1 MSRAFVRE
9 PDAET
14 PPEPLADIPLPP
26 PPNPVTRRGLALIE
40 AAVADFEERLAR
52 TPPEDLAEAAELRRR
67 LRYWTSRRA
76 TAQLTAPPADPDEV
90 GFGSRVRLA
99 WPGRGEVS
107 LEIVGEDESD
117 PPSGRVSWRAP
128 TAAALIGN
136 GTGDTVDAP
145 IAGET
150 RPLKILA
157 VANTG

>member
-9 PDAET
+9 PDAEA

-40 AAVADFEERLAR
+40 AAVADFEQRLAR
-52 TPPEDLAEAAELRRR
+52 TPSEDLAEAAELRRR

-99 WPGRGEVS
+99 WPGRGEVRI
-107 LEIVGEDESD
+107 EIVGEDESD

-128 TAAALIGN
+128 TAAVLIGN

-157 VANTG
+157 VENTG